1 MWPMGTM
8 GRMLAKARRTLKV
21 AAAQMTHPSPTSI
34 KDALQST
41 APIDS
46 IQIQGW
52 VRTRRDS
59 KDFSFI
65 ELNDG
70 SSLRNLQ
77 IIAKN
82 TLPNYAAVQRLTTG
96 ASISVTGALV
106 ASQGKRQ
113 KWELVADN
121 IKIIGTADDSYP
133 LQKKGHTHEFLREI
147 AHLRPRS
154 NLFSSVF
161 RVRSRLAFAV
171 HQFFQE
177 RGFVYVHTPIITGSD
192 CEGAGE
198 LFRVTTLESEKMPR
212 TANGEID
219 YTKDF
224 FARPS
229 YLTVSGQLEAEALAL
244 ALSKVY
250 TFGPTFRAE
259 NSNTSRHASE
269 FWMIE
274 PEMAFCDLN
283 GNMDLAEEFVKYL
296 IADARKHCP
305 DEMELFARFV
315 DKELL
320 PRLDFVAE
328 RPFQRIAYSDAVDLL
343 KMRGEKFEFPI
354 DYGLNLQSEH
364 ERWLTEKHF
373 KCPVSVFNFPKE
385 IKPFY
390 MRLNDDGE
398 TVAAMD
404 LLVPGI
410 GEIVGGS
417 QREERLEMLEEN
429 MRRHKMDPADY
440 KWYLDL
446 RRYGTVPHSGFG
458 LGFERML
465 MFITGVPNI
474 RDVIPFA
481 RTPGSAEF

>member
-1 MWPMGTM
+1 
-8 GRMLAKARRTLKV
+8 
-21 AAAQMTHPSPTSI
+21 
-34 KDALQST
+34 
-41 APIDS
+41 
-46 IQIQGW
+46 
-52 VRTRRDS
+52 
-59 KDFSFI
+59 
-65 ELNDG
+65 
-70 SSLRNLQ
+70 
-77 IIAKN
+77 
-82 TLPNYAAVQRLTTG
+82 VQRLTTG
-96 ASISVTGALV
+96 ASITVTGVLV
-106 ASQGKRQ
+106 ASQGKGQ
-113 KWELVADN
+113 KWELVADT
-121 IKIIGTADDSYP
+121 IDIVGTADDSYP
-133 LQKKGHTHEFLREI
+133 LQKKGHTPEFLREI

-154 NLFSSVF
+154 NLFSSIF

-198 LFRVTTLESEKMPR
+198 LFRVSTIDIKNPPQK
-212 TANGEID
+212 NGEID
-219 YTKDF
+219 FAQDF
-224 FARPS
+224 FARPT
-229 YLTVSGQLEAEALAL
+229 YLTVSGQLEAEAFAL

-274 PEMAFCDLN
+274 PEMAFCDLD

-296 IADARKHCP
+296 IADASKHCSE
-305 DEMELFARFV
+305 EMELFARFV

-320 PRLDFVAE
+320 ARLDFVID
-328 RPFQRIAYSDAVDLL
+328 RPFQRITYADAVDLL
-343 KMRGEKFEFPI
+343 KKSGERFEFPI

-364 ERWLTEKHF
+364 ERWLTERHF
-373 KCPVSVFNFPKE
+373 KCPVTVFNFPKE

-390 MRLNDDGE
+390 MRVNDDGK
-398 TVAAMD
+398 TVTAMD

-458 LGFERML
+458 LGFERMV